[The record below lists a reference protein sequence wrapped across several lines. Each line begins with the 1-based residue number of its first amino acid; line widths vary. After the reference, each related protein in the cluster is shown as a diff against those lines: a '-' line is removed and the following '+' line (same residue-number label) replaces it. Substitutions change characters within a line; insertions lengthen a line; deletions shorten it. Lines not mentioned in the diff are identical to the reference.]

1 MRGRPALPRFATA
14 YQEHTVATTFSKI
27 TNLNHLR
34 IHPLPKGKVITGE
47 IIQCDGCH
55 IVRTKDGAFY
65 ATGHL
70 AKRHTS
76 VRVPTQWGHS
86 RSLMDCF
93 LKLGMVSKEVVEENN
108 RRLVSEAKGDK
119 ARGLLQYHAKELAEL
134 GVPLTKAQRAKLEKI
149 AALSPR
155 ADEWAN

>member
-1 MRGRPALPRFATA
+1 
-14 YQEHTVATTFSKI
+14 
-27 TNLNHLR
+27 
-34 IHPLPKGKVITGE
+34 
-47 IIQCDGCH
+47 
-55 IVRTKDGAFY
+55 
-65 ATGHL
+65 L